1 MTNQIYTGD
10 CFEQLPALDENS
22 VHAIVTDP
30 PYGLAFM
37 GRSWDDFEPKE
48 YQEWCEKW
56 ATECLRVLKPGGH
69 LLAFSGNRTHHRLMS
84 GIEDAGYEI
93 RDTITWHY
101 GSGFPKALDVSKS
114 IDKQAGK
121 KEDREVTGK
130 YHNPDGTTRD
140 YDGYDTSCNV
150 YCDRIDSNE
159 HRQTTEPA
167 TEQAEQWDGFKSAL
181 KPATEFVCVARSP
194 LAEDTI
200 AENVVTH
207 GTGALNIDATRVE
220 SEDGGWTRK
229 GPIPDISGGSY
240 AGGNAEN
247 GALGPSDMTQECDD
261 NGRYPANVVFDAQQA
276 DVLDDEVGE
285 LGGGSMTRNGDVEGK
300 EWENDVNEGYT
311 EGRDRSMFVNEAAD
325 DGVRSYGDSGG
336 PSRYFYTSKASKA
349 ERTLDGKIDNAHPTV
364 KPIDLME
371 WLVQLATAEE
381 QIVLDPFAG
390 SGTTCKAAKNKNR
403 QFIGIEQQAKW
414 ADVARVRSGLPP
426 DDHSHIRSDDEQH
439 GLEQF

>member
-10 CFEQLPALDENS
+10 CFEKLPALDENS

-37 GRSWDDFEPKE
+37 GRSWDDFKPKE

-56 ATECLRVLKPGGH
+56 ATECLRVLKSGGH

-84 GIEDAGYEI
+84 GIEDAGFEI

-101 GSGFPKALDVSKS
+101 GSGFPKALDVSKA
-114 IDKQAGK
+114 IDKQADA
-121 KEDREVTGK
+121 DREVVGEKYRTGG
-130 YHNPDGTTRD
+130 NRD
-140 YDGYDTSCNV
+140 HMNV
-150 YCDRIDSNE
+150 KGNNGRKSFE
-159 HRQTTEPA
+159 LEGKVKETEPA
-167 TEQAEQWDGFKSAL
+167 TEQAKQWDGFKSAL

-200 AENVVTH
+200 AENVVAH
-207 GTGALNIDATRVE
+207 GTGALNIDATRIE
-220 SEDGGWTRK
+220 T
-229 GPIPDISGGSY
+229 
-240 AGGNAEN
+240 
-247 GALGPSDMTQECDD
+247 DD
-261 NGRYPANVVFDAQQA
+261 NSDRWRGNSVEISDENLYGDGRTGGEKHTEGRYPSNVVFDAQQA
-276 DVLDDEVGE
+276 DVLDDKVGE
-285 LGGGSMTRNGDVEGK
+285 LKTGDDAGTRCNAIKNIYGEY
-300 EWENDVNEGYT
+300 E
-311 EGRDRSMFVNEAAD
+311 
-325 DGVRSYGDSGG
+325 DGHQTPSYSDESHKG

-371 WLVQLATAEE
+371 WLVSLATAEE

>member
-10 CFEQLPALDENS
+10 CFEKLPALDENS

-48 YQEWCEKW
+48 YQAWCEKW

-101 GSGFPKALDVSKS
+101 GSGFPKALDVSKA
-114 IDKQAGK
+114 IDKQADA
-121 KEDREVTGK
+121 DREVIGYTEDTFSGDHERHAQDK
-130 YHNPDGTTRD
+130 GEYPDRPITP
-140 YDGYDTSCNV
+140 
-150 YCDRIDSNE
+150 
-159 HRQTTEPA
+159 EPA

-200 AENVVTH
+200 AENVVAH
-207 GTGALNIDATRVE
+207 GTGALNIDATRI
-220 SEDGGWTRK
+220 DHNG
-229 GPIPDISGGSY
+229 DDLSGGGADAWDKMSEGY
-240 AGGNAEN
+240 QRPYMKDDEKMEQVQKEVEQKVRKAE
-247 GALGPSDMTQECDD
+247 QE
-261 NGRYPANVVFDAQQA
+261 GRYPSNVVFDARQA

-285 LGGGSMTRNGDVEGK
+285 TEPRKDPGHRESGFFGNADKQENGEWVE
-300 EWENDVNEGYT
+300 
-311 EGRDRSMFVNEAAD
+311 
-325 DGVRSYGDSGG
+325 GDSGG

-371 WLVQLATAEE
+371 WLVSLATAKE

-390 SGTTCKAAKNKNR
+390 SGTTCKAAKNKTR
-403 QFIGIEQQAKW
+403 QFIGIEQQEKW

-426 DDHSHIRSDDEQH
+426 DDHSHIRADDEQH

>member
-10 CFEQLPALDENS
+10 CFEKLPALDENS

-37 GRSWDDFEPKE
+37 GRSWDDFEPTE
-48 YQEWCEKW
+48 YQTWCEKW

-84 GIEDAGYEI
+84 GVEDAGFEI

-167 TEQAEQWDGFKSAL
+167 TEQAKQWDGFKSAL

-194 LAEDTI
+194 LAKDTI

-207 GTGALNIDATRVE
+207 GTGALNIDACRIETDGERPNRSYYGDRGLGQLTDDE
-220 SEDGGWTRK
+220 YDGGGYKDGTTT
-229 GPIPDISGGSY
+229 
-240 AGGNAEN
+240 E
-247 GALGPSDMTQECDD
+247 
-261 NGRYPANVVFDAQQA
+261 GRYPSNVVFDAQQA
-276 DVLDDEVGE
+276 DVLDDDVGE
-285 LGGGSMTRNGDVEGK
+285 LDAGARTPQMDAGS
-300 EWENDVNEGYT
+300 
-311 EGRDRSMFVNEAAD
+311 
-325 DGVRSYGDSGG
+325 GVTYGEYGDGPDEGARVELSSGG

-371 WLVQLATAEE
+371 WLVSLATAKE

-426 DDHSHIRSDDEQH
+426 NDHSHIRSDDEQH

>member
-56 ATECLRVLKPGGH
+56 ATECLRVLKSGGH

-114 IDKQAGK
+114 IDKQANA
-121 KEDREVTGK
+121 DREVIGYTEDTFSGDHERHAK
-130 YHNPDGTTRD
+130 DKGEYPDRPITP
-140 YDGYDTSCNV
+140 
-150 YCDRIDSNE
+150 
-159 HRQTTEPA
+159 EPA
-167 TEQAEQWDGFKSAL
+167 TEQAKHWDGFKSAL

-200 AENVVTH
+200 AENVVAH
-207 GTGALNIDATRVE
+207 DTGALNIDACRIETDGERPNRSYYGDRGLGQLTDDE
-220 SEDGGWTRK
+220 YDGGGHKDGTTT
-229 GPIPDISGGSY
+229 
-240 AGGNAEN
+240 E
-247 GALGPSDMTQECDD
+247 
-261 NGRYPANVVFDAQQA
+261 GRYPSNVVFDAQQA
-276 DVLDDEVGE
+276 DVLDDNVGE
-285 LGGGSMTRNGDVEGK
+285 LDAGAHPSERNTSGYSGGLKQGDTGQK
-300 EWENDVNEGYT
+300 RT
-311 EGRDRSMFVNEAAD
+311 ETE
-325 DGVRSYGDSGG
+325 SGG

-371 WLVQLATAEE
+371 WLVQLATAKE

-390 SGTTCKAAKNKNR
+390 SGTTCKAAKNKSR
-403 QFIGIEQQAKW
+403 QFIGIEKQAKW

>member
-10 CFEQLPALDENS
+10 CFEKLPALDENS

-48 YQEWCEKW
+48 YQAWCEKW

-114 IDKQAGK
+114 IDKQADA
-121 KEDREVTGK
+121 DREVVETVRK
-130 YHNPDGTTRD
+130 THISTSNTNDGWSRPSHKNK
-140 YDGYDTSCNV
+140 DGEAKKTMDIT
-150 YCDRIDSNE
+150 
-159 HRQTTEPA
+159 QPA

-200 AENVVTH
+200 AENVVAH
-207 GTGALNIDATRVE
+207 GTGALNIDATRIE
-220 SEDGGWTRK
+220 TDGENLSYGSREIGDGVKYQTQ
-229 GPIPDISGGSY
+229 PEPDNGG
-240 AGGNAEN
+240 EQH
-247 GALGPSDMTQECDD
+247 TK
-261 NGRYPANVVFDAQQA
+261 GRYPSNVVFDAQQA
-276 DVLDDEVGE
+276 DVLDDDVGE
-285 LGGGSMTRNGDVEGK
+285 CETGDYAGRHATGS
-300 EWENDVNEGYT
+300 
-311 EGRDRSMFVNEAAD
+311 SMFLDESDNPDMSNGAYSD
-325 DGVRSYGDSGG
+325 DKSG

-390 SGTTCKAAKNKNR
+390 SGTTCKAAKNKTR

>member
-10 CFEQLPALDENS
+10 CFEKLPALDENS

-37 GRSWDDFEPKE
+37 GRSWDDFEPTE

-56 ATECLRVLKPGGH
+56 ATECLRVLKSGGH

-101 GSGFPKALDVSKS
+101 GSGFPKALDVSKA
-114 IDKQAGK
+114 IDEKADA
-121 KEDREVTGK
+121 DREVVGEKYKSGDHSDGVVIGGGSNDVFKSESGK
-130 YHNPDGTTRD
+130 
-140 YDGYDTSCNV
+140 V
-150 YCDRIDSNE
+150 KE
-159 HRQTTEPA
+159 TEPA
-167 TEQAEQWDGFKSAL
+167 TEQAKQWDGFKSAL

-200 AENVVTH
+200 AENVVAH

-261 NGRYPANVVFDAQQA
+261 NGRYPANVVFDEKQA

-285 LGGGSMTRNGDVEGK
+285 CNVPKAQSNSHE
-300 EWENDVNEGYT
+300 T
-311 EGRDRSMFVNEAAD
+311 EYDSTSYEIE
-325 DGVRSYGDSGG
+325 YGDRNKSKYGDNGG

-371 WLVQLATAEE
+371 WLVSLATAEE

-390 SGTTCKAAKNKNR
+390 SGTTCKAAKNKSR

>member
-1 MTNQIYTGD
+1 MDNEIITGD
-10 CFEQLPALDENS
+10 CFEELNRLDANS
-22 VHAIVTDP
+22 VHAVVTDP

-101 GSGFPKALDVSKS
+101 GSGFPKALDVSKA
-114 IDKQAGK
+114 IDEKADA
-121 KEDREVTGK
+121 DREVVGEKYKSGDHSDGVVIGGGSNDVFKSESGK
-130 YHNPDGTTRD
+130 VTK
-140 YDGYDTSCNV
+140 
-150 YCDRIDSNE
+150 
-159 HRQTTEPA
+159 TEPA
-167 TEQAEQWDGFKSAL
+167 TEQAKQWDGFKSAL

-220 SEDGGWTRK
+220 TDGERPNRSYYGDRGLGQLTDDEYDGGGHKDGTTT
-229 GPIPDISGGSY
+229 
-240 AGGNAEN
+240 E
-247 GALGPSDMTQECDD
+247 
-261 NGRYPANVVFDAQQA
+261 GRYPSNVVFDAQQA
-276 DVLDDEVGE
+276 DVLDDENDTKSGGTGHLNSTKEYDVLFGE
-285 LGGGSMTRNGDVEGK
+285 GVSGDT
-300 EWENDVNEGYT
+300 YY
-311 EGRDRSMFVNEAAD
+311 D
-325 DGVRSYGDSGG
+325 DHEHGG

-371 WLVQLATAEE
+371 WLVCLATAEE
-381 QIVLDPFAG
+381 QIVG
-390 SGTTCKAAKNKNR
+390 K
-403 QFIGIEQQAKW
+403 EQNQA
-414 ADVARVRSGLPP
+414 VHRN
-426 DDHSHIRSDDEQH
+426 
-439 GLEQF
+439 